1 MLDLSAVQVHLVFFV
16 AMLPI
21 ALWVML
27 SDLRSMRIPNRAVA
41 ATVLVFAVVGFV
53 VLPAEV
59 WLWRWV
65 NLIVVLGIG
74 IVLNIVARVGEGD
87 VKFAA
92 AAAPFFA
99 QGHASIV
106 MFLLTACLLGAF
118 VAHRVLRRIAAV
130 RALAPDWASWSRK
143 EFPMGVAL
151 AATLMAYLASLAF
164 PSLTL
169 ALISMRM

>member
-87 VKFAA
+87 V
-92 AAAPFFA
+92 
-99 QGHASIV
+99 S
-106 MFLLTACLLGAF
+106 GA
-118 VAHRVLRRIAAV
+118 
-130 RALAPDWASWSRK
+130 
-143 EFPMGVAL
+143 
-151 AATLMAYLASLAF
+151 
-164 PSLTL
+164 
-169 ALISMRM
+169 

>member
-1 MLDLSAVQVHLVFFV
+1 MLELNPQQVHLVFFV
-16 AMLPI
+16 LMLPI

-27 SDLRSMRIPNRAVA
+27 SDLRTMRIPNRAVA
-41 ATVLVFAVVGFV
+41 ATVLVFAVAGFI
-53 VLPAEV
+53 VLPIDV

-65 NLIVVLGIG
+65 NLAVVLAVGV
-74 IVLNIVARVGEGD
+74 VLHVVARVGEGD

-99 QGHASIV
+99 PAHSSVAL
-106 MFLLTACLLGAF
+106 FLLAACLLAAF
-118 VAHRVLRRIAAV
+118 VAHRLVRRIRAV

-151 AATLMAYLASLAF
+151 AAVLMIYLASLAF
-164 PSLTL
+164 PALTI
-169 ALISMRM
+169 AVVSMRM